1 MQEYL
6 KSILYLWENKAM
18 YSELYEK
25 SGSDIIREL
34 GKRYGE
40 YRKRMKYT
48 QNFNKV
54 VLHRNKQGNLLK
66 SNLTY

>member
-1 MQEYL
+1 
-6 KSILYLWENKAM
+6 M

-54 VLHRNKQGNLLK
+54 VLHRNKQESLLK

>member
-1 MQEYL
+1 MSSKKWITETNAIGIT
-6 KSILYLWENKAM
+6 S
-18 YSELYEK
+18 K

-54 VLHRNKQGNLLK
+54 VLHGNKQESLLK